1 MDPRR
6 RALTTRGNMAPQTT
20 TSEHT
25 NQTQMTADDIVAA
38 VPSGRETTSNICRKW
53 KNFNNNNNTE
63 WSTMEFRRVR
73 QSPSPHPQDPGDT
86 SRAQGRQK
94 RAHAEERWRTPDSD
108 APRDPRAAASP
119 RVALAP
125 EKEARKLPMELQTPT
140 TRDVEADQ
148 TPEEESPPR
157 KKRQRRP
164 RRRRRQTFTQHHL
177 DFCLVISTAPPTA
190 FLPDQVYGDGIEPK
204 PDGVF

>member
-1 MDPRR
+1 MTLLLGTWKGLRR
-6 RALTTRGNMAPQTT
+6 GRCNSSRGALHGSTARALTTRGNMVPQTM

-38 VPSGRETTSNICRKW
+38 VPSGRETTSNICRKR
-53 KNFNNNNNTE
+53 KKFNNNNTE
-63 WSTMEFRRVR
+63 RSTTEFRRIR

-86 SRAQGRQK
+86 SRTQGRQK
-94 RAHAEERWRTPDSD
+94 RAHTEERWRTPDSD
-108 APRDPRAAASP
+108 APRDPWAASP

-125 EKEARKLPMELQTPT
+125 ARDSRKRLMELQTPT

-157 KKRQRRP
+157 KKRQRGP
-164 RRRRRQTFTQHHL
+164 RRRRRQTFT
-177 DFCLVISTAPPTA
+177 
-190 FLPDQVYGDGIEPK
+190 
-204 PDGVF
+204 